1 MSEIARVQQYFTRSA
16 TVFDSLYADNATALA
31 KWVNRNFRRDIYE
44 RFRLSVEHVERHG
57 LRTAL
62 DVGCGSGRYQFGLA
76 RIGVRR
82 IVGIDVSPVMI
93 QLARGLS
100 KGVASS
106 SVSLEF
112 MNERFETFQ
121 TKESFDVVLAMGF
134 FDYIQDQIPVL
145 QRMGELANH
154 SVIAS
159 FPSISWYRT
168 PIRKIRYFAKRCPV
182 YFYKRKDIDS
192 FAKAAGFARNET
204 LKIDGAGQDYFV
216 AFFK

>member
-1 MSEIARVQQYFTRSA
+1 
-16 TVFDSLYADNATALA
+16 
-31 KWVNRNFRRDIYE
+31 
-44 RFRLSVEHVERHG
+44 
-57 LRTAL
+57 
-62 DVGCGSGRYQFGLA
+62 
-76 RIGVRR
+76 
-82 IVGIDVSPVMI
+82 
-93 QLARGLS
+93 
-100 KGVASS
+100 
-106 SVSLEF
+106 